1 MVCFQAYLNLS
12 RYVEKLRQILFL
24 FMKALKIGTHFFMDM
39 KPVNCNLQTANR

>member
-24 FMKALKIGTHFFMDM
+24 FMKALKIETHFSMDM
-39 KPVNCNLQTANR
+39 KTANGNLQTVN